1 MVYMPHSTFVSTR
14 TEAVSRNGLAIC
26 LNLSPVSLDCG
37 IIPFTLAAKFM
48 LHITGALAARTAGQ
62 ARHQSRELKQIREA
76 KKRATLPND
85 DFRIRAFRIGPL
97 RRNGANRLVI
107 DAQQK
112 SLAGSVGSLT
122 DADEL
127 SPTERMK
134 WVCYP
139 HKLRQSRRRGCIP
152 R

>member
-1 MVYMPHSTFVSTR
+1 MYLYICRIPLSCQSQLKQHCRAYFRYIWVIFPPV
-14 TEAVSRNGLAIC
+14 GLA
-26 LNLSPVSLDCG
+26 CG
-37 IIPFTLAAKFM
+37 IVSFTLAARFA
-48 LHITGALAARTAGQ
+48 LHIAGVLTAGQ
-62 ARHQSRELKQIREA
+62 ARHQGRELKQIRET
-76 KKRATLPND
+76 KKRAILPND
-85 DFRIRAFRIGPL
+85 DFRIRAIRIGPL

-107 DAQQK
+107 DAQQE

-139 HKLRQSRRRGCIP
+139 HKLRQSRRRVCIP
-152 R
+152 V